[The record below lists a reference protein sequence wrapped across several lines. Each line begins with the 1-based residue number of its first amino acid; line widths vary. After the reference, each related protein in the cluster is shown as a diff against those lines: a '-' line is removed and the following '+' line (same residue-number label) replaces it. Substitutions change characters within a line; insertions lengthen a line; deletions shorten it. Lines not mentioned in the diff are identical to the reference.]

1 MCIPQRALAAI
12 GDDNNRFLL
21 RRVHVWPNTFLLQQV
36 RAPVL
41 KNRPVFGDAAFQWD
55 RVAIRAFETPS
66 TWVDLGATFTAL
78 GVDYP
83 RGDALKIHQMS
94 ISLSVHPL
102 WMLAIGI
109 VGRFSLRRDGGRFGS
124 VKFSSSVKLP
134 KVRDYEDF
142 SQRQRLRE
150 GSVSSQLIVKK

>member
-1 MCIPQRALAAI
+1 
-12 GDDNNRFLL
+12 
-21 RRVHVWPNTFLLQQV
+21 
-36 RAPVL
+36 
-41 KNRPVFGDAAFQWD
+41 
-55 RVAIRAFETPS
+55 
-66 TWVDLGATFTAL
+66 VDLGATFTAL

-83 RGDALKIHQMS
+83 QGDALKIHQMS

-109 VGRFSLRRDGGRFGS
+109 VGRFSLRRDGGSFGS

-134 KVRDYEDF
+134 KVRDYEEF

-150 GSVSSQLIVKK
+150 GSVSSQLTVKK